1 MGRFKAGDRVKI
13 LAGHPYWLGN
23 DNVGVE
29 TEGVY
34 VTKED
39 RGRRGK
45 HIVKVE
51 EVGGG
56 AVTELSFKG
65 RELEPLVAA
74 EWVPKVGDRVRR
86 VRHTGT
92 ISNCRIG
99 HETTITRLL
108 SHGRGFWY
116 EGEDGSEQNSSRL
129 DDWEV
134 ISSFTIEA
142 GKFYRTRDGR
152 KVGPMRHSNRA
163 SFEEGANGE
172 SYPYYADGYTY
183 TDAGRCH
190 WNPKEDHRSDL
201 VAEWVDEPAVA
212 PTATTNE
219 VAAPESKFGFTIGD
233 QVKPVSGDASYVNEH
248 YSAHFDGRYGKSDG
262 TYFVR
267 EFTGTEIGISAKNEG
282 GAACFFFPSRFEAAA
297 PPVKFKVGD
306 RVKIVGN
313 SRGQRHLDNQIGR
326 EFTITM
332 RDGLSDE
339 GWSGDPIENDY
350 WWPEMDLQLV
360 SAAPTPVGAA
370 PTDSFIVARL
380 TPTGQPRPNARP
392 RVHPTLDSANQEAAR
407 LANRLGD
414 EFAVYQRVSSRTVD
428 AGPVPTRWG
437 MPFDAALA
445 KGWVRYG
452 QGEHPKA
459 STAGLAFEWGQ
470 TKQGFGFWSDQCSAL
485 TPLGRAILRKWIAE
499 AEAEQPKVAA

>member
-13 LAGHPYWLGN
+13 LAGHPYWIGN
-23 DNVGVE
+23 DDAGVE

-39 RGRRGK
+39 RGWRGK
-45 HIVKVE
+45 HIVKVDA
-51 EVGGG
+51 GAG
-56 AVTELSFKG
+56 AVIELAFKG
-65 RELEPLVAA
+65 RELEPLAAA

-201 VAEWVDEPAVA
+201 VAEWVDEPEDLEAVEA
-212 PTATTNE
+212 E
-219 VAAPESKFGFTIGD
+219 
-233 QVKPVSGDASYVNEH
+233 
-248 YSAHFDGRYGKSDG
+248 
-262 TYFVR
+262 VR
-267 EFTGTEIGISAKNEG
+267 ELLRATPE
-282 GAACFFFPSRFEAAA
+282 PAA
-297 PPVKFKVGD
+297 PPAKFKVGD
-306 RVKIVGN
+306 RVD
-313 SRGQRHLDNQIGR
+313 LY
-326 EFTITM
+326 
-332 RDGLSDE
+332 RDGE
-339 GWSGDPIENDY
+339 PVECWRN
-350 WWPEMDLQLV
+350 LV
-360 SAAPTPVGAA
+360 ITEVGRDGVFEYNTDVGLLCNARELKPTAHTSPATTPQA
-370 PTDSFIVARL
+370 ESFIVARL
-380 TPTGQPRPNARP
+380 TDNGQPRPNARP
-392 RVHPTLDSANQEAAR
+392 RVHTTLAAAEQEAQR
-407 LANRLGD
+407 LADRLGD
-414 EFAVYQRVSSRTVD
+414 EFAVYQRVSSKTVD

-452 QGEHPKA
+452 KGEHPKA
-459 STAGLAFEWGQ
+459 NTAGLAFEWKK
-470 TKQGFGFWSDQCSAL
+470 TKQGFSFWSDQCSAL

-499 AEAEQPKVAA
+499 AESTPAKEAA